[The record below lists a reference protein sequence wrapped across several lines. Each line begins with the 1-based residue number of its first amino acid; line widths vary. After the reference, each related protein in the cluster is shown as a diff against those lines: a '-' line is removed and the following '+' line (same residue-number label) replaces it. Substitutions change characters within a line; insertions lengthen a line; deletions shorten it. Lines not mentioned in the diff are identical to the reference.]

1 MMFRLFFK
9 DHKELLKTVTV
20 RYKIIFAYLFIVIFL
35 GFTESFGIALL
46 FPISELIQNQEIV
59 NQYTKIFFEYSG
71 YNISSENL
79 ISIIFISAFLLFLI
93 SGVTQ
98 IISFNI
104 AARLTDGLYSV
115 WQQKIF
121 KYYLNAKYSFLVNNM
136 SGDLIQRLILHSES
150 AVQVVLHVCMITK
163 ELILISFIIIILS
176 SLSLKLTMYLIL
188 LGVLFTILSSIFG
201 KLNIFKVANK
211 VALHQKNAVSIAT
224 EAINSIKLIKSY
236 SLEKT
241 VSNRFSDE
249 VTKRA
254 KYLIYNQSFINA
266 PGVVFRT
273 ITLLIMLS
281 ALLFITKSNYE
292 NTGQI
297 ISFFILFA
305 GAGYRINGSIGT
317 MNNSLLSMA
326 NVIPSLQI
334 ISRELS
340 KHLINDESNENLK
353 DDEIRYNSLIEFKK
367 VFFSYEE
374 EGPTI
379 LNDINLKIKKG
390 SLLGIVGKSGSGK
403 STLIDLI
410 LKLYL
415 PNTGNIF
422 VDENDL
428 KLINKKKWRK
438 TLGYVGQNTQI
449 LSGNIYSNITFNYDD
464 SISIDEDLKEAVRI
478 ANIDNYIMSLPDNFK
493 TEISENGENI
503 SAGQKQRIAISRAI
517 YLNPNILLFDEA
529 TSNLNPSSEE
539 KIFSNLKSFC
549 KKNNTTLV
557 HVTHRTDLL
566 KELDEIIFIDQGK
579 IIVQGKHEKL
589 LAESSEY
596 LKFISNE
603 EEKIL

>member
-1 MMFRLFFK
+1 MFKIFFK
-9 DHKELLKTVTV
+9 DHKETLKTVKV
-20 RYKIIFAYLFIVIFL
+20 RYKLIFVFLSIVIFL
-35 GFTESFGIALL
+35 GLTESFGIALL
-46 FPISELIQNQEIV
+46 FPISELIQNQEIA
-59 NQYTKIFFEYSG
+59 NQYTKVFYEYSG

-79 ISIIFISAFLLFLI
+79 ISITFISAFLLFLF
-93 SGVTQ
+93 SGVSQ

-121 KYYLNAKYSFLVNNM
+121 KYYLNAKYSFLVDNM
-136 SGDLIQRLILHSES
+136 SGDLVQRLILHSES
-150 AVQVVLHVCMITK
+150 AAAVVLHVCMITK

-188 LGVLFTILSSIFG
+188 LGVLFTILSTIFG
-201 KLNIFKVANK
+201 KLNIFKAANK
-211 VALHQKNAVSIAT
+211 VAIHQKNAVSIAT

-266 PGVVFRT
+266 PGVVLRT

-297 ISFFILFA
+297 ISFLILFA

-326 NVIPSLQI
+326 NVIPSLKI
-334 ISRELS
+334 ISTELS
-340 KHLINDESNENLK
+340 NHLINDEINENLK
-353 DDEIRYNSLIEFKK
+353 DEIRYNSLIEFKK
-367 VFFSYEE
+367 VFFSYKE

-379 LNDINLKIKKG
+379 LKDINLKIKKG
-390 SLLGIVGKSGSGK
+390 SLIGIVGKSGSGK

-428 KLINKKKWRK
+428 KLINKKKMEKNSWLCGAK
-438 TLGYVGQNTQI
+438 Y
-449 LSGNIYSNITFNYDD
+449 
-464 SISIDEDLKEAVRI
+464 
-478 ANIDNYIMSLPDNFK
+478 ANF
-493 TEISENGENI
+493 
-503 SAGQKQRIAISRAI
+503 
-517 YLNPNILLFDEA
+517 
-529 TSNLNPSSEE
+529 
-539 KIFSNLKSFC
+539 
-549 KKNNTTLV
+549 V
-557 HVTHRTDLL
+557 W
-566 KELDEIIFIDQGK
+566 
-579 IIVQGKHEKL
+579 
-589 LAESSEY
+589 
-596 LKFISNE
+596 
-603 EEKIL
+603 